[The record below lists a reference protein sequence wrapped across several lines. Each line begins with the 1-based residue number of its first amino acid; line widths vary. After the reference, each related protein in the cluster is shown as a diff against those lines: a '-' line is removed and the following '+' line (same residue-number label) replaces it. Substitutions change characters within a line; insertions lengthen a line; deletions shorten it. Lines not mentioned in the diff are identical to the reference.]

1 MSNKFIS
8 SKICTILFIITTIF
22 LTGCAHK
29 FTPKPSEESTEKLYL
44 AALCSNE
51 QALIEA
57 VNDGG
62 DINKVETEQFGTV
75 SPLVISYNNYHSKR
89 FINRILS
96 YDIDPNFVDLSGETV
111 FYEVI
116 KSGDENGFYS
126 LLDKGAD
133 VNFIGKS
140 GNNSIDEAIMARRYD
155 YIKPLIEHNA
165 QVTESNIKAIVNQL
179 ENFTILMDSEV
190 KLELIEALDLLINN
204 YTSDYPDKN
213 LYAAYTNSFT
223 DVNRCKNDIVL
234 YGITAECNKDT
245 LNKFIDKNTDKDFLV
260 RVAVMSG
267 NLENAKY
274 LIEKGANLGYIFT
287 EDKKYFNALRYA
299 VKSENYEMTKYIM
312 SLNSE
317 DINECVHIAVENN
330 NLDMIKFL
338 VENGAV
344 INNQPAF
351 SDAMLNGYNDII
363 EYFVINGFDVS
374 AEDNSSL
381 EKYYIDAF
389 LWCDIDMVKLIHK
402 YSNKTLSET
411 ELLKAVENSVEQG
424 NLELLYYLKELG
436 ADFTKYYTYE
446 DGSGERPLG
455 VAAQNGYLD
464 ITMFLVENGAT
475 LGSLDEEDADW
486 ITNFVKLSDDISI
499 YLTEN
504 GIIDK

>member
-8 SKICTILFIITTIF
+8 SKICTILFIITTFF
-22 LTGCAHK
+22 LTGCAHE

-44 AALCSNE
+44 AALSSNE

-57 VNDGG
+57 VNEGG
-62 DINKVETEQFGTV
+62 DINKVETELLGTA
-75 SPLVISYNNYHSKR
+75 SPLVISYKNYHSKR

-96 YDIDPNFVDLSGETV
+96 YDIDPDFVDLSGETV

-116 KSGDENGFYS
+116 KTGDKNGFYS

-140 GNNSIDEAIMARRYD
+140 GDNSIEKAIRAERYD
-155 YIKPLIEHNA
+155 YIKPLIEHGA
-165 QVTESNIKAIVNQL
+165 VVTESNIKAIIDRL
-179 ENFTILMDSEV
+179 KHFTVFMDSEI
-190 KLELIEALDLLINN
+190 KLEMIEALDLLINN

-213 LYAAYTNSFT
+213 LYAAYTDSFT
-223 DVNRCKNDIVL
+223 DMNRCKNDIVL
-234 YGITAECNKDT
+234 YGITAECNKNT
-245 LNKFIDKNTDKDFLV
+245 LNKFIDKNTDIDFLV

-274 LIEKGANLGYIFT
+274 LIEKGANIRYI
-287 EDKKYFNALRYA
+287 EDKGYFNALRYA
-299 VKSENYEMTKYIM
+299 VKSGNYEMTEYIM

-330 NLDMIKFL
+330 NLDMIKL
-338 VENGAV
+338 LAENGAD

-351 SDAMLNGYNDII
+351 SEAMRNGYNDII

-374 AEDNSSL
+374 SEDHSSL
-381 EKYYIDAF
+381 EKYYIEAF
-389 LWCDIDMVKLIHK
+389 RLCDIDMVRLIHK
-402 YSNKTLSET
+402 FSNKTLSET
-411 ELLKAVENSVEQG
+411 ELLKAVENSVDQG
-424 NLELLYYLKELG
+424 SLELLYYLKELG

-446 DGSGERPLG
+446 DGSGERPLDI
-455 VAAQNGYLD
+455 AIQNGYLD
-464 ITMFLVENGAT
+464 ITIFLVENGAA
-475 LGSLDEEDADW
+475 LGLPDKEDEDW
-486 ITNFVKLSDDISI
+486 ITNYVKLSDDIFI